1 MTPCGEGAHARQ
13 CIRRV
18 GKAACRPHTPWKGLD
33 KSVSTV
39 PGCSNRAQ
47 IFCFLRASSFTCGR
61 PHFQSQVASQNCT
74 NGPHCTTRFATGVGS
89 GSWAELS
96 ASVTSQLQAPD
107 CGFITYHTAVE
118 LVEGALAGPV
128 AVPPAH
134 VIVRDA
140 AHSRAHAHHLG
151 GLLAAWPAVRW
162 QHRSDCWQ
170 EPAKASVPPASSI
183 SYGVGKVTL
192 DARCHCPWLLQR
204 NSPLAEWSLL

>member
-13 CIRRV
+13 CSRRV

-61 PHFQSQVASQNCT
+61 LDKPFWWHPKTVRMGPTAPQGLQQVLAAAHGQSCL
-74 NGPHCTTRFATGVGS
+74 HL
-89 GSWAELS
+89 EHHK
-96 ASVTSQLQAPD
+96 LQAPD
-107 CGFITYHTAVE
+107 CEFTTYHAAVE
-118 LVEGALAGPV
+118 LVEGALAGPI
-128 AVPPAH
+128 AVPPAY

-170 EPAKASVPPASSI
+170 GFAKASALPASST
-183 SYGVGKVTL
+183 SYETGIVTL
-192 DARCHCPWLLQR
+192 GARCHCPWPLQR
-204 NSPLAEWSLL
+204 NSP